1 MKALFIFLLFVAA
14 TQALSTLDECST
26 KMRAPDLCG
35 SGKTCD
41 YKADKCKIFSS
52 TDPGTCLNDNKVI
65 DKRPALL
72 ESSKVAIFK
81 LSVNNPTGSTGKP
94 SPRNLRCGLDKNKF
108 IKPNDLQEAK
118 EEDKTKAKLA
128 RAAIEILDA
137 IFWLSDLQSKQGIC
151 QTMIRFTISIAQMN
165 DGEIYLAGNLDFS
178 SINQNPKSTWKTFML
193 ETPGVKLAILYILK
207 KWEFSTD
214 KVFVL
219 TTTKRGK
226 EYMRRHAEMQLVRF
240 AKEKNKDITALGVS
254 KPPCCL
260 CDEALTA
267 PAGDYRLTHAMEVF
281 SGPGTQKC
289 GVTAIDAPWCGHQ
302 YGAHNG
308 EQNAASWNQ
317 PNAWNNNEYVVT
329 KITL

>member
-1 MKALFIFLLFVAA
+1 MKALFIFLFFVAA
-14 TQALSTLDECST
+14 TQGTVDECSL
-26 KMRAPDLCG
+26 KMTAPDLCG
-35 SGKTCD
+35 VGKTCD
-41 YKADKCKIFSS
+41 YKADKCKIFSL
-52 TDPGTCLNDNKVI
+52 TGPGTCLNDNKVI

-81 LSVNNPTGSTGKP
+81 LSVNNPTGSTGNP
-94 SPRNLRCGLDKNKF
+94 SPRNLRCGLEKNKF
-108 IKPNDLQEAK
+108 IEPNDLQKPKAG
-118 EEDKTKAKLA
+118 DLGTKTNLA
-128 RAAIEILDA
+128 RASLEILDA
-137 IFWLSDLQSKQGIC
+137 IFWLSDLEFKQGIC

-178 SINQNPKSTWKTFML
+178 SINQKPKSTWKTFML

-207 KWEFSTD
+207 KWNFSTD

-219 TTTKRGK
+219 TTTRGGK

-240 AKEKNKDITALGVS
+240 AKEKNKVITALGVS

-260 CDEALTA
+260 CDEALTC
-267 PAGDYRLTHAMEVF
+267 PTGDYRLTHAMEVI

-289 GVTAIDAPWCGHQ
+289 GVTATDAPWCGHQ
-302 YGAHNG
+302 YGAHMG
-308 EQNAASWNQ
+308 EQDPASWNH
-317 PNAWNNNEYVVT
+317 PNTWNNNEYVVT